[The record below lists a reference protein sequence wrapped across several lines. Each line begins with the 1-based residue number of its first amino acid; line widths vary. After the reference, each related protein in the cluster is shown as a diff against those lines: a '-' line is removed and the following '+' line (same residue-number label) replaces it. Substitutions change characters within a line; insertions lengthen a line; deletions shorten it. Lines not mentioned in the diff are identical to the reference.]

1 MKLKWFM
8 DLVISWI
15 EDLGKKVWVLYSSL
29 TQHSNTMK
37 KSADVHRRIFRI
49 IDYPWHTQG
58 PQNMFNQLHKHMSLT
73 FMVMEIMV
81 VSSTS
86 AFLGLVHDN
95 GDHGGRLFFSL
106 FGISSWQ
113 PSLGLPWISAQKDR
127 RSLGKVYTGKSEV
140 GSSRYWSMTNHLF
153 RGSNMCYS

>member
-1 MKLKWFM
+1 
-8 DLVISWI
+8 
-15 EDLGKKVWVLYSSL
+15 
-29 TQHSNTMK
+29 MK

-106 FGISSWQ
+106 FGISS
-113 PSLGLPWISAQKDR
+113 
-127 RSLGKVYTGKSEV
+127 
-140 GSSRYWSMTNHLF
+140 
-153 RGSNMCYS
+153 